1 MTPQEVVATL
11 ADPTKSLVVVDVR
24 EDWERD
30 IAAVSGSLNIPLGDL
45 PARLAE
51 LPQDKTLAMLC
62 HSGVRSTHAMQFL
75 NLNGFTDVYNITG
88 GIDRWSVDVDSQ
100 IARY

>member
-1 MTPQEVVATL
+1 MTPSAVAEALSDASVALT
-11 ADPTKSLVVVDVR
+11 VVDVR
-24 EDWERD
+24 ENWERD
-30 IAAVSGSLNIPLGDL
+30 IAAVAGSLNIPLGEL

-51 LPQDKTLAMLC
+51 LPENETLALLC

-75 NLNGFTDVYNITG
+75 NANGFTDVYNITG